1 MEWWVVLLVF
11 ICGLFI
17 LMATGLPIAY
27 CFLLISMA
35 VMFMLWGGAIGLE
48 QLGRNLF
55 RSAANF
61 VLLPIAMFIF
71 MGEIMFHSGIAPM
84 MIDNLDK
91 LMGRLAGRLGLLAVG
106 AGTVLSTLT
115 GSSIGSVA
123 ILGEVLVPEME
134 RRGYAKPMS
143 LGPILGSGGL
153 AIMVPPSALAI
164 VVGAV
169 AEVSI
174 GRLLMAIIVPGL
186 LMAAFYATYIILR
199 CYFQPS
205 IAPAYEVSRVPL
217 VDKFIGFVRY
227 VLPVGLVI
235 FSVTGVIVLGIATPS
250 EAGATGTLGC
260 VVLAAL
266 YGRLNWSRLKKS
278 LVSSMTTTGMVF
290 LIIITAISF
299 SQILAFSGGS
309 RGLAQFAMGL
319 PLSPIVIVIAMH
331 IVGLLLGMIMGP
343 IGIIMVT
350 LPMFVPVL
358 NALGFNLIW
367 FGAMY
372 LLNMEMAVTSP
383 PFGMCLFVMKGVAPP
398 GTTMGDC
405 YRAALPFL
413 GCDLIIIVLM
423 LIFPQ
428 LALWLPS
435 MMRGGV

>member
-1 MEWWVVLLVF
+1 MEWWIVLLVF

-17 LMATGLPIAY
+17 FMATGMPIAY
-27 CFLLISMA
+27 CFLLISMV
-35 VMFMLWGGAIGLE
+35 VMFVLWGGTIGIE
-48 QLGRNLF
+48 QLSLNLF
-55 RSAANF
+55 RAVASF
-61 VLLPIAMFIF
+61 VLLPIAMFVL

-84 MIDNLDK
+84 MIDSLDK

-115 GSSIGSVA
+115 GSSVSSVA

-134 RRGYAKPMS
+134 KRGYAKPMS

-153 AIMVPPSALAI
+153 AIMVPPSSLAI
-164 VVGAV
+164 VLGAIIE
-169 AEVSI
+169 ASI
-174 GRLLMAIIVPGL
+174 GRLLIAIIVPGL

-205 IAPAYEVSRVPL
+205 IAPAYEVPHIPL

-227 VLPVGLVI
+227 VLPLGLVV
-235 FSVTGVIVLGIATPS
+235 FSVTGVIILGMATPS
-250 EAGATGTLGC
+250 EAGATGALGC

-266 YGRLNWSRLKKS
+266 YGRLSWGRLRKA
-278 LVSSMTTTGMVF
+278 LASSMITTGMIF
-290 LIIITAISF
+290 LIIATAISF

-309 RGLAQFAMGL
+309 RGLAQFAIGL
-319 PLSPIVIVIAMH
+319 PVSPIFVVVAMH
-331 IVGLLLGMIMGP
+331 VVGISLGMIMGP
-343 IGIIMVT
+343 IAIMMLT
-350 LPMFVPVL
+350 LPIFVPVL
-358 NALGFNLIW
+358 NALGFNLVW

-383 PFGMCLFVMKGVAPP
+383 PFGLALFVMKGVAPP

-413 GCDLIIIVLM
+413 GCDLIVIILM

-428 LALWLPS
+428 VALWLPS
-435 MMRGGV
+435 VMR